1 MCGSGW
7 RRRIPAVVFMT
18 MFAVAGCTTPEH
30 RTAPP
35 SPVASATRPAPGDR
49 CPDEARQGQAVR
61 ISAGGTASLAGIV
74 VGQGANGVVLVHS
87 DLAALCSWLP
97 YGLSLAKLGYRVLA
111 FDLPGHGAS
120 EPLDG
125 ANDAAVA
132 GIAAAVTWLR
142 GQGAEK
148 VVLIGAAEGATFAAV
163 AAARIAPPVNG
174 LVSISGVRQYNGYDA
189 EQALRNLLVPTMFVA
204 ADQDRN
210 TYLDA
215 RTLFDAMPAKGV
227 LHTLFYVSNTTETGV
242 GLLDVQVP
250 ADARGGTV
258 HAQVESFLRDAVAQ
272 T

>member
-1 MCGSGW
+1 M
-7 RRRIPAVVFMT
+7 
-18 MFAVAGCTTPEH
+18 
-30 RTAPP
+30 
-35 SPVASATRPAPGDR
+35 ASAARPAPGAR
-49 CPDEARQGQAVR
+49 CPDEARQGQAIT

-74 VGQGANGVVLVHS
+74 VGQGAKGVVLVHS
-87 DLAALCSWLP
+87 DLASLCSWLP

-125 ANDAAVA
+125 ASGTAVA

-163 AAARIAPPVNG
+163 AAAQITPRVNG
-174 LVSISGVRQYNGYDA
+174 LVSISGVRQYGGYDA
-189 EQALRNLLVPTMFVA
+189 EPAMRNLLVPALFVA
-204 ADQDRN
+204 AEQDRN

-215 RTLFDAMPAKGV
+215 RTLFDAMPTKGV
-227 LHTLFYVSNTTETGV
+227 LHTLFYVPNTTETGV
-242 GLLDVQVP
+242 RLLDVQVP